1 MNVGV
6 PYILAMARR
15 TRKKPQFQVELDR
28 LMCEVEGEDC
38 AATDTHKVTE
48 GPEPVG
54 NCRFDGKTV

>member
-1 MNVGV
+1 
-6 PYILAMARR
+6 MARR

-54 NCRFDGKTV
+54 LWAIADLMVRPSTESVG